1 MEPIEYNGDTIWPI
15 RIYPDPFEDI
25 KNNGKEIEG
34 RVPDLS
40 KKRKRYQDIVAG
52 DIIHFILRKNGCD
65 IETNYAY
72 RVRDNRHYETIQEM
86 LESESLNQVLPSV
99 ESVDEGVELYR
110 SFSGYEERENK
121 YGVCALE
128 MGERVEIDWEYSK

>member
-1 MEPIEYNGDTIWPI
+1 MAIQFGRLGYTPILSKISKVTE
-15 RIYPDPFEDI
+15 
-25 KNNGKEIEG
+25 KEIEG
-34 RVPDLS
+34 RVLDLS

-86 LESESLNQVLPSV
+86 LESETLNQVLPSV
-99 ESVDEGVELYR
+99 KNLG
-110 SFSGYEERENK
+110 G
-121 YGVCALE
+121 
-128 MGERVEIDWEYSK
+128 